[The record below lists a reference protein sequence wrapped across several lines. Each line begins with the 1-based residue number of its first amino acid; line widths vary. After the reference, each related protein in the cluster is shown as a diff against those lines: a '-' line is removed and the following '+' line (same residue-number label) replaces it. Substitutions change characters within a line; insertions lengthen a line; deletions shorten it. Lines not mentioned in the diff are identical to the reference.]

1 MSEAVDV
8 GAVRARV
15 IADISGYTTNMDKAK
30 AKAAE
35 LGKAGKE
42 ASASFSALKGK
53 LAELGMSS
61 AQIDKVTAAIRKA
74 NPSLLTKQ
82 IADATAE
89 MKRLGATDADIEKVT
104 KELERSAKGAGALT
118 GETKALG
125 AAYSALAVAMGIV
138 ITKAIETSKTFE
150 QSMANVK
157 AITEATGRD
166 FEVLRENAIKL
177 GVSTVFS
184 ASQSADA
191 MAELGQAGFKTNEI
205 IAAMP
210 GMLSLAAASQ
220 TDLAT
225 TADITSSA
233 LRGFGLEADQAARV
247 ADVLAKSAIDT
258 NADVT
263 DLGMALKYV
272 APVAANMGISIEQ
285 AVAAI
290 GELSNA
296 GIKGEMAGT
305 QLRAIL
311 LALSSPTKEAAYYMQ
326 QLGVSI
332 SDSAGNIR
340 PLSEI
345 IGQLQSAFTRLTQ
358 AQQADVAATLAG
370 REAASG
376 FITLIN
382 EGQAAFD
389 AYTRS
394 LQNAGGTA
402 EEVAG
407 TQMDTLNGAINEMQ
421 SALEGAGIAVGDTF
435 APAIR
440 GVAEE
445 VTKLLAGF
453 NNMNPELR
461 TMIIVFG
468 TVTPLVAGATVAVI
482 ALKTAFDTM
491 RAAAAAAGVQ
501 MTAFSASIPIIGALS
516 VAVGVLSAGVA
527 GLAARN
533 REAAEAARQFD
544 EAQKKLN
551 ETLNASPLSRTTS
564 DIEQMKTDMKT
575 LEQLVNNVRKAE
587 QELAEEYA
595 KPYDIQDAKA
605 RKRRKELRDA
615 LEEAQDAL
623 KAFGVDGVEEASRV
637 MARYTEEIN
646 KSTPALLQMNKAE
659 VADLA
664 TKNDQITSMEKLSA
678 RYKELNAL
686 QTLDSAQK
694 QELVDIANALQKQ
707 YPELHAQ
714 MDKEGRLRIEN
725 IDIIDGQIS
734 AEKALL
740 STSLSA
746 ELERI
751 SAIEKTTEAQR
762 KAVQAQIDNNIALI
776 QSIVAVNK
784 AQADSVLTSPDGLE
798 DEKIYIQAKKR
809 ISAANQQAAVLDA
822 TLLEAQRARASLQG
836 GNLDYFKG
844 SSGTG
849 IDLTK
854 PEKEKK
860 AKTKK
865 GKSAAEL
872 AAEARKKAYQADLAT
887 IQFQAEMYD
896 WSTEKQIA
904 AYEKL
909 RKNHAK
915 FLKESVEDRRT
926 LDLQIKRLNEDT
938 IKSQFDFS
946 AEWIKQEE
954 RRMEESGKS
963 ESDIAKMKLDAWTRV
978 RDRYAKDSEF
988 YKQADEQVY
997 QARKDLTQRTL
1008 KLTEDLVKTEKTR
1021 IDDVKKRELDAIK
1034 KSKEAVLDKYKAE
1047 IDAIDELMAKQDQ
1060 LNADVDYETELREKQ
1075 ARADLLASAVGPEG
1089 IQEREDLLKEIE
1101 RMQLEHE
1108 RELQKRSLQE
1118 QKSALEKERDAQEA
1132 EFNREIERTEAQ
1144 YDALIDAFNAYG
1156 GDIKTI
1162 EAAIADF
1169 RVSES
1174 AKANAAILADLDAF
1188 VAQYTAKMAS
1198 VTAAN
1203 QAADLAEYN
1212 ANKDAYDAAAAR
1224 GDRAEMERLR
1234 ARNQAIRDKY
1244 GITQDTGRLQSF
1256 ATGGIVRGKNG
1267 EPVIVQAHAGEMVL
1281 NAQQQAVLF
1290 EALSGVSTRPVSQPA
1305 GAVTQNTY
1313 NIDMGAEEIVIEDS
1327 ATARQFFDERARVV
1341 QRLQTEG
1348 VKTR

>member
-15 IADISGYTTNMDKAK
+15 IADISGYTTNIDKAK
-30 AKAAE
+30 AKAKE
-35 LGKAGKE
+35 LGHAGHD
-42 ASASFSALKGK
+42 ASASFMKLNMALMDVG
-53 LAELGMSS
+53 ASS
-61 AQIDKVTAAIRKA
+61 AQVQKINEALRKA
-74 NPSLLTKQ
+74 NPELLRKQ
-82 IADATAE
+82 IAEVTKE
-89 MKRLGATDADIEKVT
+89 LKKLGASDEDIEKIT
-104 KELERSAKGAGALT
+104 QELERSAKGAGALT
-118 GETKALG
+118 RETKALG

-157 AITEATGRD
+157 AITEATGHD
-166 FEVLRENAIKL
+166 FEMLRENAIKL

-205 IAAMP
+205 VAAMP

-258 NADVT
+258 NANVT
-263 DLGMALKYV
+263 DLGMSLKYV
-272 APVAANMGISIEQ
+272 APVAANMGISVEQ

-382 EGQAAFD
+382 EGQGAFD
-389 AYTRS
+389 VYTRS

-435 APAIR
+435 APAVR

-453 NNMNPELR
+453 NSMNPELR
-461 TMIIVFG
+461 TMITVFA
-468 TVTPLVAGATVAVI
+468 TVTPLVAGGAVAVI

-491 RAAAAAAGVQ
+491 RVAAAAAGVQ
-501 MTAFSASIPIIGALS
+501 MTAFSASIPIIGAVA

-533 REAAEAARQFD
+533 REAAEAAKQFED
-544 EAQKKLN
+544 AQKKLN
-551 ETLNASPLSRTTS
+551 DTLSASPLSRTTS
-564 DIEQMKTDMKT
+564 DVEQMKTDMKS
-575 LEQLVNNVRKAE
+575 LEQLVNNVREAE
-587 QELAEEYA
+587 RELAEEYA

-605 RKRRKELRDA
+605 RGRRKDLRDA
-615 LEEAQDAL
+615 LAEAQDAL
-623 KAFGVDGVEEASRV
+623 KAFGVDGVDEASRI

-659 VADLA
+659 IADLA
-664 TKNDQITSMEKLSA
+664 TKNDQVTSMEKLSA
-678 RYKELNAL
+678 RYKELNGL
-686 QTLDSAQK
+686 QTLDAAQK
-694 QELVDIANALQKQ
+694 QELVGIANTLQKQ

-714 MDKEGRLRIEN
+714 IDKEGRLRIDN
-725 IDIIDGQIS
+725 IEIVDGQIS

-751 SAIEKTTEAQR
+751 STLERTTEAQR
-762 KAVQAQIDNNIALI
+762 KAVQAQIDNNISLI
-776 QSIVAVNK
+776 ESIVAVNK
-784 AQADSVLTSPDGLE
+784 AQAGSVLTSPDGLE

-809 ISAANQQAAVLDA
+809 ISAANQQAGVLDA

-849 IDLTK
+849 INLTK
-854 PEKEKK
+854 PGSEKKEK
-860 AKTKK
+860 AGKTPE
-865 GKSAAEL
+865 EL
-872 AAEARKKAYQADLAT
+872 AAEARRKAFETDLAT
-887 IQFQAEMYD
+887 IQYQTEMFD
-896 WSTEKQIA
+896 WSADRQIQ

-909 RKNHAK
+909 QKTHSK
-915 FLKESVEDRRT
+915 YLKESTDDRRT
-926 LDLQIKRLNEDT
+926 LNLQLKRLQEDSAQ
-938 IKSQFDFS
+938 SQFDFS
-946 AEWIKQEE
+946 SEWIDREE
-954 RRMEESGKS
+954 RRMEESGKT
-963 ESDIAKMKLDAWTRV
+963 EQEIARMRLDAWTRV
-978 RDRYAKDSEF
+978 RDRYAKDTEM
-988 YKQADEQVY
+988 YKRADEELY
-997 QARKDLTQRTL
+997 RARKDLTAKTIEL
-1008 KLTEDLVKTEKTR
+1008 SNDLVKTEKTR
-1021 IDDVKKRELDAIK
+1021 IDDAKKRELDALK
-1034 KSKEAVLDKYKAE
+1034 KSKQAALDKYKSE

-1060 LNADVDYETELREKQ
+1060 LNADIDYETELREKQ
-1075 ARADLLASAVGPEG
+1075 ARADLLTSAVGPEG

-1101 RMQLEHE
+1101 RMKLEHD
-1108 RELQKRSLQE
+1108 RDLQKRSLEE
-1118 QKSALEKERDAQEA
+1118 QKSGLEKERDAQEVAFDA
-1132 EFNREIERTEAQ
+1132 EISRTEAQ
-1144 YDALIDAFNAYG
+1144 YDALLEAFNAYG

-1162 EAAIADF
+1162 EAAISEF
-1169 RVSES
+1169 RVSEA
-1174 AKANAAILADLDAF
+1174 AKANTQILTDLDAF
-1188 VAQYTAKMAS
+1188 IAQYSAKMAT

-1234 ARNQAIRDKY
+1234 ARNQAIRDQY

-1256 ATGGIVRGKNG
+1256 ATGGIVRGQNG
-1267 EPVIVQAHAGEMVL
+1267 DPVMVQAHAGEMVL

-1290 EALSGVSTRPVSQPA
+1290 EALSGVSARPVTQPA